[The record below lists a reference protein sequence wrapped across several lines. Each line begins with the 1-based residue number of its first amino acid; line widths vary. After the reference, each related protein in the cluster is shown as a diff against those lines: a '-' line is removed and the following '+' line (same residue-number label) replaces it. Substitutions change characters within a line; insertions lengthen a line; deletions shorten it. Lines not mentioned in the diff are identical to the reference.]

1 MLGLGLDVLPRLTRR
16 PRLRRRT
23 FRTTVVLITTPD
35 NLRGRAQAG
44 HVLAANV
51 ANALGQVNK

>member
-1 MLGLGLDVLPRLTRR
+1 
-16 PRLRRRT
+16 
-23 FRTTVVLITTPD
+23 VLITTPD